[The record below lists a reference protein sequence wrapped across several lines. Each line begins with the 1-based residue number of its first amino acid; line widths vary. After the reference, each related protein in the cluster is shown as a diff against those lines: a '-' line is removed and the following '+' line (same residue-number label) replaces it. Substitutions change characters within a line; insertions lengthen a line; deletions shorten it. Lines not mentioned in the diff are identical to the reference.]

1 MLSIPGPSWSSRWDT
16 GVIHCPLLSDL
27 ACPMHLI
34 AVVGVGF
41 KTDKAMAKSILIALV
56 VGFLLFEFV
65 EHLLFPLVWFVL
77 GKKRR
82 STSGAEGM
90 LGKVV
95 EVRQWNR
102 NEGQVL
108 VNGELWRAVS
118 DVPLTEGDEAV
129 IYDIKG
135 LILKVRLPE
144 RDRCIEVEKSLL
156 RPSRMTR

>member
-1 MLSIPGPSWSSRWDT
+1 
-16 GVIHCPLLSDL
+16 
-27 ACPMHLI
+27 MHLI

-56 VGFLLFEFV
+56 IGFLLFEFV
-65 EHLLFPLVWFVL
+65 EHLLFPLVCFIL

-82 STSGAEGM
+82 SPSGAEGM

-95 EVRQWNR
+95 EVKQWDK

-118 DVPLTEGDEAV
+118 DVPLAKGDEAV
-129 IYDIKG
+129 IYDVKG
-135 LILKVRLPE
+135 LILKLRLPE
-144 RDRCIEVEKSLL
+144 RDRWIEDEKSLL
-156 RPSRMTR
+156 RSSRMTW